1 MQTRQLVFTHRHWQQ
16 ARQTLFSRANCEGF
30 AFALARPC
38 KRNHGLAYIVE
49 HVLEPGDSDYEQRS
63 AGGLTTSLAFS
74 NRINQIAADAA
85 NHGLAPVH
93 LHSHPPGV
101 ENFSSYD
108 DKHERML
115 HQWLQ
120 SQGQPLL
127 LSVVQAPDAQPRA
140 RLWLNK
146 QTQPLTLRQ
155 GLQIVTAETAP
166 ALPALSRQNAFG
178 RGLKAAAR
186 HLQIGIVGVGG
197 IGMLVAEQLARAGFC
212 RFVLIDHDRIEP
224 SNLNRLPG
232 CTEQDL
238 GRFKVKTAKTQI
250 QRICRAV
257 GTRSEVHAFV
267 EDIYTAPDQ
276 VKNVLRQCDVIL
288 ALTDNELSRIACLDL
303 AFDGGA
309 EFLMAGVDIRL
320 NEAGEIQGL
329 FAEVSGAEA
338 GRYCPMC
345 TGRLDSGQASLDA
358 RRYVGGEVWD
368 KAQSEGY
375 IRDIPDPSV
384 MSLNAMAA
392 GALVLEIQ
400 RRVAGLGVR
409 DLWQMDYQ
417 HGTVLTYEKIERY
430 TEEECGVCNA

>member
-1 MQTRQLVFTHRHWQQ
+1 MQTRQLVFTDMRWQQ
-16 ARQTLFSRANCEGF
+16 VHKALFSKPNCEGF

-38 KRNHGLAYIVE
+38 KRNRGLAYVVE
-49 HVLEPGDSDYEQRS
+49 HVMELRESDYEHRS
-63 AGGLTTSLAFS
+63 AGGITTNQAFS

-85 NHGLAPVH
+85 NHGLVPVH

-101 ENFSSYD
+101 ENFSAYD
-108 DKHERML
+108 DQHEGLL

-120 SQGQPLL
+120 NQGQPLFI
-127 LSVVQAPDAQPRA
+127 SVVQAPDAQARA
-140 RLWLNK
+140 RLWLN
-146 QTQPLTLRQ
+146 QQIHPVTIRC
-155 GLQIVTAETAP
+155 GLQLITPEATP
-166 ALPALSRQNAFG
+166 TLPALSRQNAFG
-178 RGLKAAAR
+178 SGLRSAAQ

-224 SNLNRLPG
+224 SNLNRLSG

-238 GRFKVKTAKTQI
+238 GRFKVKATKTQI

-257 GTRSEVHAFV
+257 GTQPEVHAFV
-267 EDIYTAPDQ
+267 HDIYTAPIE

-288 ALTDNELSRIACLDL
+288 ALTDNELSRITCLDL

-320 NEAGEIQGL
+320 DQGGSIQGL
-329 FAEVSGAEA
+329 FAEVSGAEH

-375 IRDIPDPSV
+375 IKGIPDPSV

-400 RRVAGLGVR
+400 RRLAGLGVR

-417 HGTVLTYEKIERY
+417 TGKLATYESIEGNLH
-430 TEEECGVCNA
+430 EQCGVCCV

>member
-1 MQTRQLVFTHRHWQQ
+1 MQTRQLVFTDGGWQHV
-16 ARQTLFSRANCEGF
+16 RQTLFSKPNCEGF

-38 KRNHGLAYIVE
+38 KRNHGLVYVVE
-49 HVLEPGDSDYEQRS
+49 HILELDENDYEQRS
-63 AGGLTTSLAFS
+63 AGGITTSLAFS

-85 NHGLAPVH
+85 QHGLVPVH
-93 LHSHPPGV
+93 LHSHPPDV
-101 ENFSSYD
+101 ENFSGYD
-108 DKHERML
+108 DQHEGLL

-120 SQGQPLL
+120 NQGQPLFI
-127 LSVVQAPDAQPRA
+127 SVVQAPDAHPKA
-140 RLWLNK
+140 RLWLNNL
-146 QTQPLTLRQ
+146 THPLLIRH
-155 GLQIVTAETAP
+155 GLQLIMSETTP

-178 RGLKAAAR
+178 SGLRNAAR

-197 IGMLVAEQLARAGFC
+197 IGMLVAEQLVRAGFC
-212 RFVLIDHDRIEP
+212 RFVLVDHDRIEP
-224 SNLNRLPG
+224 SNLNRLTG
-232 CTEQDL
+232 CTGQDL
-238 GRFKVKTAKTQI
+238 GRFKVQAAKTQI
-250 QRICRAV
+250 QRICRSI
-257 GTRSEVHAFV
+257 GTRSEVHAFAH
-267 EDIYTAPDQ
+267 DIYTAPNC
-276 VKNVLRQCDVIL
+276 VKSVLRQCDVIL
-288 ALTDNELSRIACLDL
+288 ALTDNELSRITCLDL

-320 NEAGEIQGL
+320 DRDGRIQGL

-345 TGRLDSGQASLDA
+345 TGRLDAGQASLDA

-375 IRDIPDPSV
+375 IKGIPDPSV

-417 HGTVLTYEKIERY
+417 DGTVLTYEKIERFI
-430 TEEECGVCNA
+430 TDECGVCRA